1 MGFLRQVAAIL
12 WKDVVAELRT
22 KDIFS
27 AMFVFALLSVLIFQF
42 AFDLRVENV
51 KQVAPGVLWVAIS
64 FAGVLGLNRSFALEK
79 DKGSMEGLLLAPMD
93 RSAIYFG
100 KMLGNVLFMLVMEAL
115 VIPVFIILFNL
126 PLYLPGVL
134 VVVLLGTLGFAG
146 VGTLF
151 SAIAVNTRAREV
163 LLPIL
168 LFPILVPVLISAVKL
183 TGGFLDNIPL
193 SENINWLQ
201 LLVVFD
207 VVFIAI
213 AFMTFDYVV
222 EE

>member
-100 KMLGNVLFMLVMEAL
+100 KMLGNVLFMLMMEAL
-115 VIPVFIILFNL
+115 VIPVFIVLFNL

>member
-27 AMFVFALLSVLIFQF
+27 AMFVFALLSVLIFPF

-100 KMLGNVLFMLVMEAL
+100 KMLGNVLFMLMMEAL
-115 VIPVFIILFNL
+115 VIPVFIVLFNL